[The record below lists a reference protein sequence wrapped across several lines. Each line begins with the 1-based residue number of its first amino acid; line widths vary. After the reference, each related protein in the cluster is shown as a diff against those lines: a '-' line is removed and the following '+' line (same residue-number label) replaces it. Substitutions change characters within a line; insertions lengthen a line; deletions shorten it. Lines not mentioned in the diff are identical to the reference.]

1 MPTLT
6 LSFKGM
12 RIQVY
17 PLGPGEVVIGSDPE
31 SGIHIDSLAVQ
42 PRHASVRLADG
53 VAWLR
58 DLDSPD
64 GTFVNDKKIDAEH
77 ELAPGDIIR
86 VGKHNLTYDPSA
98 AAPVEEAEAEAKAP
112 EPEPPPEQPGEGFG
126 EEPDLSIETPA
137 QPKTGWLQILSG
149 QNVGKTIALTRNLTN
164 LGKPG
169 VQMAVIAHRPE
180 GYFLSHLEGKA
191 PPAVD
196 GQPIGDQS
204 WRLEDGNVIQIG
216 NVKMQFYLQ

>member
-1 MPTLT
+1 
-6 LSFKGM
+6 M

-17 PLGPGEVVIGSDPE
+17 PLDSGEVIIGSDPD

-42 PRHASVRLADG
+42 PRHASVRITDG
-53 VAWLR
+53 EAVLR

-64 GTFVNDKKIDAEH
+64 GTFVNEQRLEGEH
-77 ELAPGDIIR
+77 TLADGDVIQI
-86 VGKHNLTYDPSA
+86 GKHTLAYDHG
-98 AAPVEEAEAEAKAP
+98 AAPSDEDMETVTEVEAA
-112 EPEPPPEQPGEGFG
+112 PPPGPVEPM
-126 EEPDLSIETPA
+126 EEIDLGLEIERPE

-180 GYFLSHLEGKA
+180 GYFLSHLEGKVT
-191 PPAVD
+191 PQVD
-196 GQPIGDQS
+196 GQPIGEQA
-204 WRLEDGNVIQIG
+204 WKLEDGSVIQIG
-216 NVKMQFYLQ
+216 NVKMQFYLH